1 MVAYTR
7 PQQGK
12 KGESEGLREKDQMK
26 FVDLRFERLTKS
38 NQDISSGSILILI
51 LAIANETGTR

>member
-12 KGESEGLREKDQMK
+12 KGESEGLRERERDGIK
-26 FVDLRFERLTKS
+26 FVDLRFH
-38 NQDISSGSILILI
+38 
-51 LAIANETGTR
+51 